1 MTVIYMANGQ
11 HYVYKTILGKENLNN
26 FCQPRKGAGVG
37 SDPGILFPLLSY
49 LRVFCQDALLWNN
62 TKCLQKCL
70 RKPHRPVEEMITF
83 LSQPEFSNSRAALA
97 SVIRGNPYQA
107 EKQWSQA
114 SSPSSSIPCHTLY
127 PLLKITSKE
136 PLISHTGAG
145 PIPKP
150 HADPPTSA

>member
-11 HYVYKTILGKENLNN
+11 YYVYKTILGRENLNN
-26 FCQPRKGAGVG
+26 FCQPSKGAGVG

-70 RKPHRPVEEMITF
+70 GKPPRPVEEMITL

-97 SVIRGNPYQA
+97 SVTRGNSYGA
-107 EKQWSQA
+107 ENNGAKPA
-114 SSPSSSIPCHTLY
+114 APAPPSHATLCTLY
-127 PLLKITSKE
+127 
-136 PLISHTGAG
+136 
-145 PIPKP
+145 
-150 HADPPTSA
+150 